1 MTKDID
7 KKLTQLIDELKA
19 DTLRDAPVSRKKDTG
34 VSEEI
39 ESKLTDLLTD
49 LERKGK
55 GRSPHPGSPGGQEFL
70 PEFGRYV
77 LIEKL
82 GYGGMAE
89 TFKAKRADTQ
99 DGRLCVL
106 KRIRLQF
113 KKENTMAVFLE
124 EAKLLARLTH
134 PNIVPMLDFGK
145 LNEYGYL
152 VFDYI
157 DGIDTGAIQNVIKAR
172 RSPIPFSALAFI
184 GIQICRALESA
195 YATPGPGGVPLGV
208 IHGNIAPS
216 NILITS
222 HGDVL
227 LTDFSLFRTAL
238 RLYQAVPASYR
249 SKIAYLSPQQARGE
263 PVDTRTDIYA
273 IGSVM
278 FEMVTGQPIFPR
290 TLDPAVFHKILL
302 GQVVPVIPRI
312 FDAPDVLRKIILKAL
327 EFEPL
332 KRNQKVEELR
342 EDLER
347 YLDEDGRSLYSAAD
361 LGELMTDWFGS
372 PGRDKIGMA
381 GEPVRAKGKTEALR
395 VAFPAMEV
403 LEDERTPPLK
413 PEPLP
418 EPKIELDFEL
428 PIEPEPIR
436 RPTPA
441 PEPAPILPSQ
451 FRLLLVTPNGLTHK
465 VVRMAFSHKNF
476 DLSIITSGEEL
487 PAEMDRIRPDVVI
500 LDLNS
505 PVVGAYDLC
514 DKIKNDHRWSQ
525 TCVVLVRKE
534 FEKIDQDRLDT
545 INYDLMVFMPVQSRE
560 FEEKVRLILQQKGPL
575 PGD

>member
-1 MTKDID
+1 MTKEID
-7 KKLTQLIDELKA
+7 KKLTQLMDELKA
-19 DTLRDAPVSRKKDTG
+19 DALRDAPVGRKKDAG
-34 VSEEI
+34 VSDEL
-39 ESKLTDLLTD
+39 ESKLTDIITD

-55 GRSPHPGSPGGQEFL
+55 SRSPNPGSPGGQESL

-77 LIEKL
+77 LVEKL

-89 TFKAKRADTQ
+89 TFKAKRADTR
-99 DGRLCVL
+99 DRRLCVL

-113 KKENTMAVFLE
+113 KKENAMAVFLE
-124 EAKLLARLTH
+124 EAKLLGRLTH

-145 LNEYGYL
+145 LNEYGFL

-157 DGIDTGAIQNVIKAR
+157 DGIDVGAIQNVIKTR

-195 YATPGPGGVPLGV
+195 YATPGPGSVPLGI
-208 IHGNIAPS
+208 IHGNITPS

-222 HGDVL
+222 QGDVL

-238 RLYQAVPASYR
+238 RLYQAIPASFR

-273 IGSVM
+273 LGAVM
-278 FEMVTGQPIFPR
+278 YEIATGQPIFPK

-302 GQVVPVIPRI
+302 GQVVPVIPRV
-312 FDAPDVLRKIILKAL
+312 FEAPQALKKTILKTL

-332 KRNQKVEELR
+332 KRHQKVEELR
-342 EDLER
+342 TDLEK
-347 YLDEDGRSLYSAAD
+347 YLDEEGRSLYSAAD
-361 LGELMTDWFGS
+361 LGELMMDWFGI
-372 PGRDKIGMA
+372 PGREKIETA

-395 VAFPAMEV
+395 VAFPAMEI
-403 LEDERTPPLK
+403 LEDKRTPPPLSQAQPAPRIEPQPPPKPK
-413 PEPLP
+413 PEP
-418 EPKIELDFEL
+418 
-428 PIEPEPIR
+428 
-436 RPTPA
+436 T
-441 PEPAPILPSQ
+441 PILPSH
-451 FRLLLVTPNGLTHK
+451 FRLLLVTPNGLTQK
-465 VVRMAFSHKNF
+465 VFRMAFSHKDF
-476 DLSIITSGEEL
+476 DLSIITSGEDF

-505 PVVGAYDLC
+505 PAVGAYGLC
-514 DKIKNDHRWSQ
+514 EKIKNDPHWSQ

-545 INYDLMVFMPVQSRE
+545 INYDLMVFMPVQARE
-560 FEEKVRLILQQKGPL
+560 FEEKVRSILQQREPL